1 MTLVSRDMPSA
12 QPASAAK
19 PSKMIS
25 AAATRVGA
33 ARLAKLSPKFRIV
46 CGIHPL
52 QCYIGFVPV
61 R

>member
-1 MTLVSRDMPSA
+1 
-12 QPASAAK
+12 
-19 PSKMIS
+19 MIS